1 MAHVRTRWD
10 IVALALTAGQVVGMQ
25 FGKVPPALPML
36 QTDFGM
42 SCVVAGH
49 IASSKASASP
59 LSRSPRPR

>member
-10 IVALALTAGQVVGMQ
+10 IVALALTAGYIVSTQ

-36 QTDFGM
+36 QTDLGM
-42 SCVVAGH
+42 PRVVAGL

-59 LSRSPRPR
+59 LLRSPRPR